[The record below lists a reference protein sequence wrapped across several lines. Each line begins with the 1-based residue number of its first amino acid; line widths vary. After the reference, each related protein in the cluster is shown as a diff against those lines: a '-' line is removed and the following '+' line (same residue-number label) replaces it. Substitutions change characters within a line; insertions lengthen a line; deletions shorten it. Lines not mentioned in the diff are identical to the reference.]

1 MSLHPSAHSLSA
13 FVLAAVVGLGAC
25 KSPTSP
31 QPDTKPW
38 TPGTTLIPASASKPI
53 AVESAGP
60 RKRNGTE
67 IVIAGELVPIGVP
80 VVLWSDPGGY
90 NAYGRTRERESFTPG
105 RPTSPGPLS
114 GRDRVPRSRTP
125 EVVRQAVDQFVLHYD
140 VCGVSRECFKVL
152 EARGLSVHFLL
163 DIDGTLYQTL
173 DLAESAWHA
182 REANGRSI
190 GVEIANIGA
199 YPAGSTELA
208 TWYGRDGRGTRITV
222 PPFLRGGGVR
232 TAGFIGRPAR
242 AHKLRGRINGQTLEQ
257 YDFTPQQYETLAHL
271 TAALVNSFPNMP
283 LRFPTDGS
291 GGIRPDVLSKAE
303 FERYRGILGHQHVS
317 SGKTDPGPS
326 FNWSA
331 LSRRARQLLG
341 AP

>member
-1 MSLHPSAHSLSA
+1 M
-13 FVLAAVVGLGAC
+13 LAAVVGLAAC
-25 KSPTSP
+25 VTPTSP
-31 QPDTKPW
+31 QPETKPW
-38 TPGTTLIPASASKPI
+38 TPGTTLIPASASKP
-53 AVESAGP
+53 AAPKRTRP
-60 RKRNGTE
+60 RGRNGTE
-67 IVIAGELVPIGVP
+67 IVIAGELVSIGVP
-80 VVLWSDPGGY
+80 VVLWTDPGGY
-90 NAYGRTRERESFTPG
+90 SAYGRTRERENFTPG
-105 RPTSPGPLS
+105 RPASANPLT
-114 GRDRVPRSRTP
+114 GREEVSRSREP
-125 EVVRQAVDQFVLHYD
+125 EVVRQAIDQFVLHYD

-199 YPAGSTELA
+199 YPAGSNELA
-208 TWYGRDGRGTRITV
+208 TWYGRDGRGTRIMV

-232 TAGFIGRPAR
+232 TASFVGRPAR
-242 AHKLRGRINGQTLEQ
+242 AEKLRGTINGQSLEQ

-271 TAALVNSFPNMP
+271 TAALVESFPNMP

-291 GGIRPDVLSKAE
+291 GGIRPNVMSKGE

-326 FNWSA
+326 FNWGA
-331 LSRRARQLLG
+331 LSRRARELLG
-341 AP
+341 MP